1 MRMPKSLLFI
11 LTILLTLHSTSCSL
25 DIPLEDKVSDPR
37 AISSVTAMR
46 RATAAAYLSYAW
58 HDYDIVFSILAEE
71 FQPSTWLAQQS
82 NDLLRYLWNDL
93 SIRDEAVNLWQDHY
107 KTIMLCN
114 AVLERV
120 DDIAAS
126 SGSDCKQRDAL
137 QGTVLLLKARCY
149 LQLLQVFSAAPKD
162 GDLAGDG
169 IVLRDRVAFEM
180 QPRSSI
186 EASLNAILSLIDQ
199 ALPLLKDNG
208 VESENPS
215 NPINWLNYP
224 AGLLLKAQTALWKS
238 DFETALKASEE
249 VLDLKNE
256 LFKSSAEDRYKEM
269 WTAKGTGDALYAHDQ
284 LEKQRGV
291 PLYLNAIQYDSDKG
305 DLYSIAPG
313 TELEPGDARKGFYEI
328 PLPLPNGQTML
339 LWGKYNYMNR
349 NNIEFKVTY
358 DLRLSEALFIAAE
371 SLAVLGRDGQAHD
384 LLNEWLKSLGCHDI
398 PASLMGDNLVKHI
411 LRLKMQEFRG
421 EGTSYF
427 DMKRWHR
434 PAARFNADGTK
445 GSVRIEPSDSRWVWP
460 LPMAEVRTS
469 NGKVHQNPGWAFEQ

>member
-1 MRMPKSLLFI
+1 MPKSLLFI
-11 LTILLTLHSTSCSL
+11 LTILLTLYSTSCSL

-37 AISSVTAMR
+37 AISSVAAMR
-46 RATAAAYLSYAW
+46 RTTAAAYLSYAW

-71 FQPSTWLAQQS
+71 FQPSTWLAQHS
-82 NDLLRYLWNDL
+82 NDLRRYLWNEL
-93 SIRDEAVNLWQDHY
+93 SLRDEAVNLWQDHY

-114 AVLERV
+114 TILERV

-126 SGSDCKQRDAL
+126 SESDRKQRDAL

-149 LQLLQVFSAAPKD
+149 LQLLQVFSAAPRD

-208 VESENPS
+208 VVSENPS
-215 NPINWLNYP
+215 NAINWLNYP

-249 VLDLKNE
+249 VIDLKKQ
-256 LFKSSAEDRYKEM
+256 LFKESAKDRYGNM

-291 PLYLNAIQYDSDKG
+291 LLYLNTIQYDLNNG
-305 DLYSIAPG
+305 DLYNIAPG
-313 TELEPGDARKGFYEI
+313 TELEHGDARKGFYEI
-328 PLPLPNGQTML
+328 SFPLPGGKTVL

-349 NNIEFKVTY
+349 EKIEIKVTY

-371 SLAVLGRDGQAHD
+371 SLAVLGRDGQAHE

-398 PASLMGDNLVKHI
+398 PASLAGDNLVKHI

-445 GSVRIEPSDSRWVWP
+445 GSVRIEPSDFRWVWP

-469 NGKVHQNPGWAFEQ
+469 SGKVHQNPGWAFEQ

>member
-1 MRMPKSLLFI
+1 MRIPKSLLFI

-37 AISSVTAMR
+37 AISTVAAMH

-82 NDLLRYLWNDL
+82 NDLLRYLWNEL
-93 SIRDEAVNLWQDHY
+93 SLRDEAVNLWRDHY
-107 KTIMLCN
+107 TTIMLCN

-126 SGSDCKQRDAL
+126 SESDRKQRDAL

-149 LQLLQVFSAAPKD
+149 LQLLQVFSAAPRD

-186 EASLNAILSLIDQ
+186 EASLNAILSLIDR
-199 ALPLLKDNG
+199 ALPLLKGNE
-208 VESENPS
+208 VEPENSS
-215 NPINWLNYP
+215 NAINWLNYP

-249 VLDLKNE
+249 VLDLKKK
-256 LFKSSAEDRYKEM
+256 LLKTPADKRYEEM

-291 PLYLNAIQYDSDKG
+291 SLYLNAIQYDSNNG

-313 TELEPGDARKGFYEI
+313 TELEHGDARKGFYEI
-328 PLPLPNGQTML
+328 PFSLPNGQTVL

-349 NNIEFKVTY
+349 NKIEFKVTY

-371 SLAVLGRDGQAHD
+371 SLAVLGRDGQAHE
-384 LLNEWLKSLGCHDI
+384 LLNEWLKSLGCPDI
-398 PASLMGDNLVKHI
+398 PASLAGDNLVKHI

-434 PAARFNADGTK
+434 PAARFNANGTK
-445 GSVRIEPSDSRWVWP
+445 GSFRIEPSDFRWVWP

-469 NGKVHQNPGWAFEQ
+469 SGKVHQNPGWAFEQ

>member
-1 MRMPKSLLFI
+1 MPKSLLFI

-37 AISSVTAMR
+37 AISTVAAMR

-71 FQPSTWLAQQS
+71 FQPSTWLAQHS
-82 NDLLRYLWNDL
+82 NDLRRYLWNEL
-93 SIRDEAVNLWQDHY
+93 SLRDEAVNLWRDHY

-114 AVLERV
+114 AVLKRV

-126 SGSDCKQRDAL
+126 SESDRKQRDAL

-149 LQLLQVFSAAPKD
+149 LQLLQVFSAAPMN

-199 ALPLLKDNG
+199 ALPLLKDNE
-208 VESENPS
+208 VVSENPS

-238 DFETALKASEE
+238 DFEAALKASEE
-249 VLDLKNE
+249 VIELKE
-256 LFKSSAEDRYKEM
+256 KLFKSPAKDRYEEM

-291 PLYLNAIQYDSDKG
+291 SLYLNAIQYDEKEDG
-305 DLYSIAPG
+305 DLYSIAPS
-313 TELEPGDARKGFYEI
+313 TELELGDARKEFYEI
-328 PLPLPNGQTML
+328 PFTFPNGQAAL

-371 SLAVLGRDGQAHD
+371 SLAVLGRDGQAHE

-398 PASLMGDNLVKHI
+398 PASLAGDNLVKHI

-434 PAARFNADGTK
+434 AAARFNADGTK
-445 GSVRIEPSDSRWVWP
+445 GSVRIEPSDFRWVWP

-469 NGKVHQNPGWAFEQ
+469 NGKVHQNPEWTFEQ

>member
-1 MRMPKSLLFI
+1 M
-11 LTILLTLHSTSCSL
+11 
-25 DIPLEDKVSDPR
+25 SDPR
-37 AISSVTAMR
+37 AISTVAAMR

-71 FQPSTWLAQQS
+71 FQPTIWLAQQS
-82 NDLLRYLWNDL
+82 NDLRRYLWNDL
-93 SIRDEAVNLWQDHY
+93 SLRDEAVNLWQDHY

-126 SGSDCKQRDAL
+126 SESDRKQRDAL

-149 LQLLQVFSAAPKD
+149 LQLLQVFSAALRD

-186 EASLNAILSLIDQ
+186 EASLNATLSLIDQ
-199 ALPLLKDNG
+199 ALPLLKDNE
-208 VESENPS
+208 VVSETPS

-249 VLDLKNE
+249 VIELKRE
-256 LFKSSAEDRYKEM
+256 LFKESAKDRYGNM

-291 PLYLNAIQYDSDKG
+291 SLYLNAIQYDVKDG